1 MRPLFLALCLTAA
14 ASAQDWQLVWSD
26 EFDVDGAPD
35 ASKWTFETGGHG
47 WGNNELQHYTGRL
60 DNARVED
67 GVLVIEAKK
76 EDYQGNA
83 YTSARLNSA
92 ASWTYGRYEV
102 RAQLPAGRG
111 TWPAIWMLYSTNG
124 YGNGSWP
131 DNGEIDIMEH
141 VGYQPNVVHSTVH
154 TKAFN
159 HAIGTQRG
167 ASTTVPTATTAFHE
181 YAVEWE
187 PNEIR
192 GYVDDELYFTFENRD
207 GYSWEQ
213 WPFDRDFHLLLNVAV
228 GGDWGG
234 SQGVDDSVFPQA
246 MRVDY
251 VRVYQEANAAPQ
263 VELDDLGGTVEAG
276 STVTLA
282 ASASDAGGVETVTFY
297 QGDGVLGTDA
307 EAPYALGVAGVADG
321 CYELSARATDAA
333 GYVGRSAP
341 VALTVGEGCPDGAT
355 WPYLLRPAA
364 IPGTIEAE
372 YYDLGGAGAAYRD
385 LTSENSGGGL
395 RLDEGVDIRESSD
408 TGGGADV
415 TDLTAREWLVYTV
428 DVAQAGSY
436 RFIGRTASV
445 TGGELR
451 LSLDGEDL
459 FGDIRVDPSGGA
471 TEYRNTLLGT
481 TDLPAGRH
489 VLRLDARSAG
499 VSLNWLQASYLGAT
513 ASEAGPDGRPG
524 LRVGP
529 NPAAGRA
536 AAALDLPG
544 AGPIRLSIVDA
555 MGRTV
560 RVAAERG
567 LPAGEHVVEVDLDGL
582 AAGTYVVR
590 LEAEG
595 AVVSRPLVV
604 AR

>member
-1 MRPLFLALCLTAA
+1 MRLLFLLLGLTVS

-35 ASKWTFETGGHG
+35 PAKWTFQTGGGG
-47 WGNNELQHYTGRL
+47 WGNNELQHYTSRL

-67 GVLVIEAKK
+67 GVLVIEAKD
-76 EDYQGNA
+76 EDYQGNG

-92 ASWTYGRYEV
+92 ASWTYGRFEV

-167 ASTTVPTATTAFHE
+167 ASRAVPTATTAFHV

-192 GYVDDELYFTFENRD
+192 GYVDGERYFTFENRE

-213 WPFDRDFHLLLNVAV
+213 WPFDRPFHLLLNVAV

-234 SQGVDDSVFPQA
+234 AQGVDASVFPQA
-246 MRVDY
+246 MQVDY
-251 VRVYQEANAAPQ
+251 VRVYQETNAAPQ
-263 VELDDLGGTVEAG
+263 VELEDLGGTVEAG

-282 ASASDAGGVETVTFY
+282 ASASDPGGVEAVTFY

-307 EAPYALGVAGVADG
+307 EAPYTLDVAGVADG
-321 CYELSARATDAA
+321 CYELTAGAADAA
-333 GYVGRSAP
+333 GYVGRSEP

-385 LTSENSGGGL
+385 LTPENSGGAI
-395 RLDEGVDIRESSD
+395 RPDEGVDVRASAD

-436 RFIGRTASV
+436 RFVGRTASA
-445 TGGELR
+445 TGGDLR
-451 LSLDGEDL
+451 LSLDGDDL
-459 FGDIRVDPSGGA
+459 FGDVRVDPSGGSA
-471 TEYRNTLLGT
+471 EYRNTLFGT
-481 TDLPAGRH
+481 ADLPAGRH

-499 VSLNWLQASYLGAT
+499 VSINWLQVAYLGAT
-513 ASEAGPDGRPG
+513 ASEPAPAGRLG
-524 LRVGP
+524 LRVSP
-529 NPAAGRA
+529 NPAAGRTA
-536 AAALDLPG
+536 ATLDLPE
-544 AGPIRLSIVDA
+544 AGPVRLSVVDA
-555 MGRTV
+555 AGRTV
-560 RVAAERG
+560 RVAADRG
-567 LPAGEHVVEVDLDGL
+567 LPAGEHTVEVDLGGL
-582 AAGTYVVR
+582 AAGAYVVR
-590 LEAEG
+590 LEADGGVE
-595 AVVSRPLVV
+595 SRGLVV

>member
-282 ASASDAGGVETVTFY
+282 ASASDPGGVEAVTFY

-307 EAPYALGVAGVADG
+307 EAPYTLDVAGVADG
-321 CYELSARATDAA
+321 CYELTAGAADAA
-333 GYVGRSAP
+333 GYVGRSEP

-385 LTSENSGGGL
+385 LTPENSGGAI
-395 RLDEGVDIRESSD
+395 RPDEGVDVRASAD

-513 ASEAGPDGRPG
+513 ASEAGPDGRLG